1 MNDNAKNIP
10 IGKEERRKID
20 LNTFGVLP
28 ILILFCVIFYLYEGR
43 FGTVNNITNIFR
55 QASVNII
62 IACGMTMVIL
72 TAGID
77 LSVGSVLAVS
87 AVVAVKISLSSMPY
101 LAIPVAV
108 FIGLAIGAVNGL
120 LIACFKMPP
129 FIATLG
135 TMTSFRGVAYLI
147 ANGTTVINNNLP
159 YEVLGNGRVFKFIP
173 WLVIIALVIFACT
186 WILLKRTVLGTR
198 IYAVGGNELAAKY
211 SGISVGVILV
221 IVYAIS
227 GMLAGVAGVVLS
239 SRLYSA
245 NGMLGISY
253 ELDAIAAV
261 ILGGTS
267 FNGGIGSVGGTL
279 VGALII
285 AVLNNGLTIAL
296 VPDFWQQV
304 VKGVV
309 IIGAVLIDIY
319 RQKMKSSK

>member
-245 NGMLGISY
+245 NGMLGVSY